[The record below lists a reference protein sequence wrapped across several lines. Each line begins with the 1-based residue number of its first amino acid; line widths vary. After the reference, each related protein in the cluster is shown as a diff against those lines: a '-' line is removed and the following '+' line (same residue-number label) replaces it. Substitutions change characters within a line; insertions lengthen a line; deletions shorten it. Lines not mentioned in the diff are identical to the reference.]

1 MLTHN
6 ALSEGFPAEKA
17 MSVPI
22 TVLLADDHSLV
33 RRGFRRILE
42 DEDSMKV
49 VGEASNGVEAI
60 RMAQELKPKV
70 VVMDLSMPELDG
82 VQATKE
88 IVKHLPGTE
97 VLVLSMHADDNY
109 VRNALDAGAK
119 GYLLKSAIDVDLV
132 GAIRAVADGRRF
144 MGAGL
149 KYVAQEHDDEL
160 SKLTGREKQVLQL
173 IAQGKSNKEIAALL
187 DLSVNT
193 VSVHRANLM
202 EKMNIHRTAELVLFA
217 IRKGLIVPQ

>member
-1 MLTHN
+1 M
-6 ALSEGFPAEKA
+6 SEDI
-17 MSVPI
+17 S
-22 TVLLADDHSLV
+22 VLLVDDHSLV

-42 DEDSMKV
+42 DDGMKV

-60 RMAQELKPKV
+60 RMANDLKPQV
-70 VVMDLSMPELDG
+70 VVMDLSMPQLDG

-88 IVKHLPGTE
+88 IVKSLPDTQ
-97 VLVLSMHADDNY
+97 VLILSMHSDDNY

-132 GAIRAVADGRRF
+132 GAIKEVSEGKRYIGS
-144 MGAGL
+144 GL
-149 KYVAQEHDDEL
+149 KYVAHEQDDEL
-160 SKLTGREKQVLQL
+160 HRLTAREKQVLQL
-173 IAQGKSNKEIAALL
+173 IAQGRSNKEIAALL
-187 DLSVNT
+187 ELSVNT

-217 IRKGLIVPQ
+217 IRKGLVAPQ

>member
-1 MLTHN
+1 M
-6 ALSEGFPAEKA
+6 SEQ
-17 MSVPI
+17 I
-22 TVLLADDHSLV
+22 TVLLADDHALV

-42 DEDSMKV
+42 DDEGMKV
-49 VGEASNGVEAI
+49 VGEAANGVEAI
-60 RMAQELKPKV
+60 RMAYELKPKV

-97 VLVLSMHADDNY
+97 VLILSMHADDNY

-119 GYLLKSAIDVDLV
+119 GYLLKSSIDVDLV
-132 GAIRAVADGRRF
+132 GAIRSVAEGKRF
-144 MGAGL
+144 MGNGL
-149 KYVAQEHDDEL
+149 RYAAHVQDDEL
-160 SKLTGREKQVLQL
+160 SKLTAREKQVLQL
-173 IAQGKSNKEIAALL
+173 IAQGRSNKEIATLL
-187 DLSVNT
+187 ELSVNT

-217 IRKGLIVPQ
+217 IRKGLVAPQ

>member
-1 MLTHN
+1 M
-6 ALSEGFPAEKA
+6 SEDI
-17 MSVPI
+17 S
-22 TVLLADDHSLV
+22 VLLVDDHGLV

-42 DEDSMKV
+42 DDGMNV
-49 VGEASNGVEAI
+49 LGEASNGVEAI
-60 RMAQELKPKV
+60 RMANELKPNV

-88 IVKHLPGTE
+88 IVKDRPETQ
-97 VLVLSMHADDNY
+97 VLILSMHSDDNY

-132 GAIRAVADGRRF
+132 GAIKAVSEGKRYI
-144 MGAGL
+144 GSGL
-149 KYVAQEHDDEL
+149 KYVAHEQEDEL
-160 SKLTGREKQVLQL
+160 NRLTGREKQVLQL
-173 IAQGKSNKEIAALL
+173 IAQGRSNKEIAALL
-187 DLSVNT
+187 ELSVNT

-217 IRKGLIVPQ
+217 IRKGLVAPQ

>member
-1 MLTHN
+1 MTTTMTD
-6 ALSEGFPAEKA
+6 E
-17 MSVPI
+17 I

-42 DEDSMKV
+42 DDEALKV

-60 RMAQELKPKV
+60 RMAHELKPKV

-88 IVKHLPGTE
+88 IVKHLPGTQ

-109 VRNALDAGAK
+109 VRNALDAGAM

-132 GAIRAVADGRRF
+132 GAIRSVSEGKRYI
-144 MGAGL
+144 GSGL
-149 KYVAQEHDDEL
+149 RYVAQERDDEL
-160 SKLTGREKQVLQL
+160 SKLTAREKQVLQL
-173 IAQGKSNKEIAALL
+173 IAQGKSNKEIASLL
-187 DLSVNT
+187 ELSVNT

-217 IRKGLIVPQ
+217 IRKGLVAPQ

>member
-1 MLTHN
+1 M
-6 ALSEGFPAEKA
+6 SE
-17 MSVPI
+17 PI
-22 TVLLADDHSLV
+22 SVLLADDHSLV

-42 DEDSMKV
+42 DDEGMQV

-60 RMAQELKPKV
+60 RMSHELKPKV

-82 VQATKE
+82 VQATRE
-88 IVKHLPGTE
+88 IVKHLPETQ

-132 GAIRAVADGRRF
+132 GAIRAVADGNRYI
-144 MGAGL
+144 GSGL
-149 KYVAQEHDDEL
+149 KYVAQEQDDEVNR
-160 SKLTGREKQVLQL
+160 LTAREKQVLQL
-173 IAQGKSNKEIAALL
+173 IAQGKSNKEIASLL
-187 DLSVNT
+187 ELSVNT

-217 IRKGLIVPQ
+217 IRKGLVAPQ